1 MSYVK
6 KRLQELKAN
15 LLICFQQ
22 VVKNSVNQSDPE
34 STATFTVVRAGVT
47 GDVTVYWS
55 LGPDAA
61 LDFYL
66 PLHGSLFFRSVII

>member
-1 MSYVK
+1 MC
-6 KRLQELKAN
+6 QETTASCQYE
-15 LLICFQQ
+15 LLTSEFQQ

-34 STATFTVVRAGVT
+34 GTATFTVVRAGVT

-55 LGPDAA
+55 LGLDAA